1 MTPKSLLR
9 NPAAASSLEDLV
21 AGHFQPVLDDA
32 QSAEHPA
39 GIERIVLCS
48 GKVALDL
55 LAAAQSH
62 ALRRRTAVVR
72 VEQLYPFPE
81 RELEGIFA
89 SYPWAR
95 EIVWLQEE
103 PHNMGAWSFVAP
115 RLQTLAGE
123 HLSLRYAGRPERAS
137 TAEGQAETHSLEQAR
152 LLEEALTGG
161 SESTEHLEAAK
172 S

>member
-9 NPAAASSLEDLV
+9 HPAAASSLEDLV
-21 AGHFQPVLDDA
+21 SGRFQPVLDDV

-48 GKVALDL
+48 GKVAIDL
-55 LAAAQSH
+55 LAAAETH
-62 ALRRRTAVVR
+62 ALRRRMAIVR
-72 VEQLYPFPE
+72 VEQVYPFPE
-81 RELEGIFA
+81 RELESILA

-95 EIVWLQEE
+95 EMVWLQEE
-103 PHNMGAWSFVAP
+103 PRNMGAWSFMAP
-115 RLQTLAGE
+115 RLQALAGE

-152 LLEEALTGG
+152 LLEEALAGG
-161 SESTEHLEAAK
+161 AESTEHLEAAK

>member
-9 NPAAASSLEDLV
+9 HTAAASSLEDLV
-21 AGHFQPVLDDA
+21 SGHFQPVLDDP

-48 GKVALDL
+48 GKVAIDLL
-55 LAAAQSH
+55 LAAESH
-62 ALRRRTAVVR
+62 ALRRRMAIVR
-72 VEQLYPFPE
+72 IEQLYPFPE
-81 RELEGIFA
+81 RELEGILA

-95 EIVWLQEE
+95 ELVWLQEE
-103 PHNMGAWSFVAP
+103 PQNMGAWSFMAP
-115 RLQTLAGE
+115 RLQALAGE

-137 TAEGQAETHSLEQAR
+137 TAEGQAEAHSLEQAR
-152 LLEEALTGG
+152 LLEEALASG
-161 SESTEHLEAAK
+161 SEAERLEAAK